1 MRAFRLTS
9 CPVPKKVNPM
19 SKNRDFNARR
29 GGSRFEAILILS
41 CIGLAIFLAIPI
53 YNSFNSPSLPEKVQD
68 EENSTETN
76 TSEEV
81 LQEVEPVILQAP
93 EE

>member
-1 MRAFRLTS
+1 
-9 CPVPKKVNPM
+9 M
-19 SKNRDFNARR
+19 STNRDFHARR

-41 CIGLAIFLAIPI
+41 CIGLAILLAIPI
-53 YNSFNSPSLPEKVQD
+53 YNSLNSPSLPGKVQD
-68 EENSTETN
+68 EQNSTETN
-76 TSEEV
+76 TSKEL

>member
-1 MRAFRLTS
+1 
-9 CPVPKKVNPM
+9 M
-19 SKNRDFNARR
+19 SKNRDINARR

-53 YNSFNSPSLPEKVQD
+53 YNSFNSTSLSGKVQD

-76 TSEEV
+76 MSKEI
-81 LQEVEPVILQAP
+81 LDEVEPVILQAP

>member
-1 MRAFRLTS
+1 
-9 CPVPKKVNPM
+9 M

-53 YNSFNSPSLPEKVQD
+53 YNSFNSPSLPGKVQD

-76 TSEEV
+76 TGKEI
-81 LQEVEPVILQAP
+81 LDEVEPMILQAP

>member
-1 MRAFRLTS
+1 MQAFRLTS
-9 CPVPKKVNPM
+9 CPVPKKVIPM
-19 SKNRDFNARR
+19 SQNRDFNARR

-41 CIGLAIFLAIPI
+41 CIGLAILLAIPI
-53 YNSFNSPSLPEKVQD
+53 YNSFNSTSLLEKVQD

-76 TSEEV
+76 TSKEV
-81 LQEVEPVILQAP
+81 LHEVEPVILQAP

>member
-1 MRAFRLTS
+1 
-9 CPVPKKVNPM
+9 M

-53 YNSFNSPSLPEKVQD
+53 YNSFNSPSLPRKVQD
-68 EENSTETN
+68 EENSTETK
-76 TSEEV
+76 TSKEI
-81 LQEVEPVILQAP
+81 LDGVEPVILQAP

>member
-1 MRAFRLTS
+1 MANN
-9 CPVPKKVNPM
+9 K
-19 SKNRDFNARR
+19 DFNARR

-41 CIGLAIFLAIPI
+41 CIGLATFLAIPI
-53 YNSFNSPSLPEKVQD
+53 YNSFNSLSLPEKVQD

-76 TSEEV
+76 TSKEI

-93 EE
+93 EQ

>member
-1 MRAFRLTS
+1 MANNKDS
-9 CPVPKKVNPM
+9 
-19 SKNRDFNARR
+19 NARR
-29 GGSRFEAILILS
+29 GGSRLEAILILA
-41 CIGLAIFLAIPI
+41 CIGLAIFLAVPI
-53 YNSFNSPSLPEKVQD
+53 YNSFNSPSLPGKVQD

-76 TSEEV
+76 TSKEV

>member
-1 MRAFRLTS
+1 MANN
-9 CPVPKKVNPM
+9 K
-19 SKNRDFNARR
+19 DFNARR

-53 YNSFNSPSLPEKVQD
+53 YNSFNSLSLPEKVQD

-76 TSEEV
+76 TSKEI
-81 LQEVEPVILQAP
+81 LDEVEPVILQAP
-93 EE
+93 EQ

>member
-1 MRAFRLTS
+1 
-9 CPVPKKVNPM
+9 M

-41 CIGLAIFLAIPI
+41 CIGLAILLAIPI
-53 YNSFNSPSLPEKVQD
+53 YNSFNSTSLLEKVQD

-76 TSEEV
+76 TSKEV

>member
-1 MRAFRLTS
+1 
-9 CPVPKKVNPM
+9 M

-41 CIGLAIFLAIPI
+41 CIGLAILLAIPI
-53 YNSFNSPSLPEKVQD
+53 YNSFNSPSLPGKVQD

-76 TSEEV
+76 TGKEI
-81 LQEVEPVILQAP
+81 LDEVEPVILQAP

>member
-1 MRAFRLTS
+1 
-9 CPVPKKVNPM
+9 M

-53 YNSFNSPSLPEKVQD
+53 YNSFNSPSLPVKVQD

-76 TSEEV
+76 TGKEI
-81 LQEVEPVILQAP
+81 LDEVEPVILQAP

>member
-1 MRAFRLTS
+1 
-9 CPVPKKVNPM
+9 M

-41 CIGLAIFLAIPI
+41 CIGLVIFLATPI
-53 YNSFNSPSLPEKVQD
+53 YNSFNSPSLPGKVQD

-76 TSEEV
+76 TSKEI
-81 LQEVEPVILQAP
+81 LDEVEPVILQAP

>member
-1 MRAFRLTS
+1 
-9 CPVPKKVNPM
+9 M

-53 YNSFNSPSLPEKVQD
+53 YNSFNSPSLPGKVQD
-68 EENSTETN
+68 EENSKETN
-76 TSEEV
+76 TGKEI
-81 LQEVEPVILQAP
+81 LDEVEPVILQAP

>member
-1 MRAFRLTS
+1 MANN
-9 CPVPKKVNPM
+9 K
-19 SKNRDFNARR
+19 DFNARR

-53 YNSFNSPSLPEKVQD
+53 YNSFNSLSLPEKVQD

-76 TSEEV
+76 TSKEI

-93 EE
+93 EQ

>member
-1 MRAFRLTS
+1 
-9 CPVPKKVNPM
+9 M

-41 CIGLAIFLAIPI
+41 CIGLVILLAIPI
-53 YNSFNSPSLPEKVQD
+53 YNSFNSPSLLEKVQD

-76 TSEEV
+76 TGKEI
-81 LQEVEPVILQAP
+81 LDEVEPMILQAP

>member
-1 MRAFRLTS
+1 
-9 CPVPKKVNPM
+9 M

-41 CIGLAIFLAIPI
+41 CIGLAILLAIPI
-53 YNSFNSPSLPEKVQD
+53 YNSFNSTSLLEKVQD

-76 TSEEV
+76 TSKEV
-81 LQEVEPVILQAP
+81 LHEVEPVILQAP

>member
-1 MRAFRLTS
+1 
-9 CPVPKKVNPM
+9 M

-53 YNSFNSPSLPEKVQD
+53 YNSFNSPSLPGKVQD

-76 TSEEV
+76 TSKEI
-81 LQEVEPVILQAP
+81 LDEVEPVILQAP

>member
-1 MRAFRLTS
+1 
-9 CPVPKKVNPM
+9 M

-41 CIGLAIFLAIPI
+41 CIGLAILLAIPI
-53 YNSFNSPSLPEKVQD
+53 YNSFNSPSLLEKVQD

-76 TSEEV
+76 TSKEV
-81 LQEVEPVILQAP
+81 LHEVEPVILQAP

>member
-1 MRAFRLTS
+1 
-9 CPVPKKVNPM
+9 M
-19 SKNRDFNARR
+19 STNRDFHARR

-41 CIGLAIFLAIPI
+41 CIGLAILLAIPI
-53 YNSFNSPSLPEKVQD
+53 YNSLNSPSLPEKVQS
-68 EENSTETN
+68 EKNSTETN
-76 TSEEV
+76 PSKEL

>member
-1 MRAFRLTS
+1 
-9 CPVPKKVNPM
+9 M
-19 SKNRDFNARR
+19 SQNRDFNARR

-41 CIGLAIFLAIPI
+41 CIGLAILLAIPI
-53 YNSFNSPSLPEKVQD
+53 YNSFNSTSLLEKVQD

-76 TSEEV
+76 TSKEV
-81 LQEVEPVILQAP
+81 LHEVEPVILQAP